1 MIKLMGGNKRVSGVR
16 PDKIAVRAATSI
28 RDKLSGSA
36 TQRENN
42 QAAQMHALINSLE
55 DAIIAIDN
63 HGAIKEYNAAALDL
77 FDTNRNIKDVY
88 IDDLLNLVDGT
99 GRKAQLMKIITDDPQ
114 LSSIEQYYHKFDDG
128 EAIRLH
134 ITVSVVQSSFG
145 KDRTKHEEYIII
157 ARDITQTKLLE
168 EERDDFIAVI
178 THELRTPVAVTE
190 GKLSNLQVIAQNE
203 NASQRVK
210 KDISESHDQVLYLA
224 SLINDLSSLAR
235 AERKEEIS
243 TEPIDI
249 ASFMNKLYATY
260 QPQAKEQKLLFNIDI
275 APNVRTIETNRLY
288 LEEMLQNFITNGIK
302 YTKEGSVLLSVTQ
315 DSGNIIFS
323 VKDTGIGIAKTDKD
337 RVFEKF
343 YRSEDYRTRE
353 TSGTG
358 LGLFVCRRLAERVG
372 ARIQLQSRLHHGST
386 FSIIFPLNSASSV
399 NN

>member
-1 MIKLMGGNKRVSGVR
+1 MGGNKRVSSVR
-16 PDKIAVRAATSI
+16 PDKIAVRAAASI

-63 HGAIKEYNAAALDL
+63 HGGIKEYNAAALDL
-77 FDTNRNIKDVY
+77 FDTNRNIKGVH

-99 GRKAQLMKIITDDPQ
+99 GRKAQIMKIITDDPQ

-145 KDRTKHEEYIII
+145 EDKIKHQEYIII

-190 GKLSNLQVIAQNE
+190 GKLSNLQIIAQNE

-235 AERKEEIS
+235 AERKGEVL

-249 ASFMNKLYATY
+249 ASFMNKLYTTY

-275 APNVRTIETNRLY
+275 DPNVRTIETNRLY

-302 YTKEGSVLLSVTQ
+302 YTKEGSVLLSVTK
-315 DSGNIIFS
+315 DSGNIVFS

-386 FSIIFPLNSASSV
+386 FSIIFPMNPNSSV

>member
-1 MIKLMGGNKRVSGVR
+1 MGGNKRVSSVR
-16 PDKIAVRAATSI
+16 PDKIAVRAAASI

-63 HGAIKEYNAAALDL
+63 HGGIKEYNAAALDL
-77 FDTNRNIKDVY
+77 FDTNRNIKGVH

-99 GRKAQLMKIITDDPQ
+99 GRKAQIMKIITDDPQ

-145 KDRTKHEEYIII
+145 EDKIKHQEYIII

-190 GKLSNLQVIAQNE
+190 GKLSNLQIIAQNE

-235 AERKEEIS
+235 AERKGEVL

-249 ASFMNKLYATY
+249 ASFMNKLYTTY

-275 APNVRTIETNRLY
+275 DPNVRTIETNRLY

-302 YTKEGSVLLSVTQ
+302 YTKEGSVLLSVTK
-315 DSGNIIFS
+315 DSGNIVFS

-386 FSIIFPLNSASSV
+386 FSITFPMNPNSSV

>member
-1 MIKLMGGNKRVSGVR
+1 MVGNNRSSGVR
-16 PDKIAVRAATSI
+16 PGKIAARAATAI
-28 RDKLSGSA
+28 RGKLSGSA

-63 HGAIKEYNAAALDL
+63 HGGIKEYNAAALDL
-77 FDTNRNIKDVY
+77 FDTNRNIKGVH

-99 GRKAQLMKIITDDPQ
+99 GRKAQLMKIIADDPQ

-134 ITVSVVQSSFG
+134 ITISVVQSSFG
-145 KDRTKHEEYIII
+145 KNKTKHEEYIII

-275 APNVRTIETNRLY
+275 DPNVRTIETNRLY

-315 DSGNIIFS
+315 DSGNIVFS

-386 FSIIFPLNSASSV
+386 FSITFPMNPNSSV
-399 NN
+399 SN

>member
-1 MIKLMGGNKRVSGVR
+1 MVSNNRGSSMR
-16 PDKIAVRAATSI
+16 PDKIASRAATVI
-28 RDKLSGSA
+28 RGKLSSSA

-42 QAAQMHALINSLE
+42 KAAQMHALINSLE

-63 HGAIKEYNAAALDL
+63 RGSIKEYNAAALDL
-77 FDTNRNIKDVY
+77 FDTNKNIKGVH
-88 IDDLLNLVDGT
+88 IDDLLNLVDATGT
-99 GRKAQLMKIITDDPQ
+99 KFDLMKIIAADPPV
-114 LSSIEQYYHKFDDG
+114 SSIEQYYHKFDDG

-134 ITVSVVQSSFG
+134 ITISVVRSSFG
-145 KDRTKHEEYIII
+145 KNKSKHEEYIII
-157 ARDITQTKLLE
+157 ARDITQAKLLE

-203 NASQRVK
+203 KASQRVK

-235 AERKEEIS
+235 AERKEKIS
-243 TEPIDI
+243 TELIDI
-249 ASFMNKLYATY
+249 ASFMNKLYTTY

-275 APNVRTIETNRLY
+275 DPNVRTIETNRLY

-302 YTKEGSVLLSVTQ
+302 YTKEGSVLLSVIQ

-358 LGLFVCRRLAERVG
+358 LGLFVCRRLAERVS

>member
-1 MIKLMGGNKRVSGVR
+1 M
-16 PDKIAVRAATSI
+16 
-28 RDKLSGSA
+28 
-36 TQRENN
+36 
-42 QAAQMHALINSLE
+42 
-55 DAIIAIDN
+55 
-63 HGAIKEYNAAALDL
+63 
-77 FDTNRNIKDVY
+77 
-88 IDDLLNLVDGT
+88 NLVDGT
-99 GRKAQLMKIITDDPQ
+99 GRKAQLMKIIADDPQ

-134 ITVSVVQSSFG
+134 ITISVVQSSFG
-145 KDRTKHEEYIII
+145 KNKTKHEEYIII

-275 APNVRTIETNRLY
+275 DPNVRTIETNRLY

-315 DSGNIIFS
+315 DSGNIVFS

-386 FSIIFPLNSASSV
+386 FSITFPMNPNSSV
-399 NN
+399 SN